1 MDHGSGGESH
11 RTVGTARD
19 IPSTRDVNRHGVR
32 EDETDGEDPR
42 PGTSRYPHGLGTCGV
57 SEVGLLMRASLNPT
71 LTNQMTV
78 RTVTT
83 SPRTSNPGTK
93 ERIPTIPTAPPR
105 YPIRL
110 LKIGLLSMIKPI
122 SRLATLELRLSMK
135 LAA

>member
-1 MDHGSGGESH
+1 M
-11 RTVGTARD
+11 
-19 IPSTRDVNRHGVR
+19 
-32 EDETDGEDPR
+32 
-42 PGTSRYPHGLGTCGV
+42 
-57 SEVGLLMRASLNPT
+57 SELGLLIRTSLNPT

-135 LAA
+135 LAAYC